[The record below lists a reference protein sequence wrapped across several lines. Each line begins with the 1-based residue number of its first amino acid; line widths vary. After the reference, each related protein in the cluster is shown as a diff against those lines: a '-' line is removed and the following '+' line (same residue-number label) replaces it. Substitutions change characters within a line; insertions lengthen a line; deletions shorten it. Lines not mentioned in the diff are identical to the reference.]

1 MVPSKFEIK
10 TASYASNA
18 ALPVSEIFS
27 AQLIE
32 LLKELYLIAA
42 VNMGS
47 ALDPTLMSREVE
59 VLTEMLKRDFSRLP
73 LHRVCEAFYTGSL
86 GGYGG
91 TTRLTIRN
99 IAIWLREAN
108 NKHQQELDQQGKLI
122 KNQEKRG
129 KGYSHGAAAIM
140 LKIKWKTTGQ
150 ISIADWDRYD
160 LQKIFNLLEQG
171 YKSTD
176 IKPKDVRI

>member
-1 MVPSKFEIK
+1 MINKFKIK
-10 TASYASNA
+10 TPSYSSNA
-18 ALPVSEIFS
+18 ALPVGEIFTP
-27 AQLIE
+27 QLIE

-47 ALDPTLMSREVE
+47 SLDTTMISREVD
-59 VLTEMLKRDFSRLP
+59 VLAEMLKRDFTRLP
-73 LHRVCEAFYTGSL
+73 LYRVCEAFYHGSL

-99 IAIWLREAN
+99 IAIWLREAETR
-108 NKHQQELDQQGKLI
+108 HQQHLDQHTKLT
-122 KNQEKRG
+122 KDQEKRG
-129 KGYSHGAAAIM
+129 RGYAHGAAAIM
-140 LKIKWKTTGQ
+140 LKIKWQTSGQ
-150 ISIADWDRYD
+150 ISTSDWDRYD

-171 YKSTD
+171 HKSAD